1 MNLKKFVRKLYAKKL
16 AAKAKKQSSSSIA
29 LNKNKPVSKAIGTG
43 KSKPVSKAIGT
54 GKSKPV
60 SKRASLFSRIK
71 SKKKQRIGRKAKG
84 GLAAR
89 AAKAGSLYR

>member
-29 LNKNKPVSKAIGTG
+29 LNKN
-43 KSKPVSKAIGT
+43 KPVSKAIGT